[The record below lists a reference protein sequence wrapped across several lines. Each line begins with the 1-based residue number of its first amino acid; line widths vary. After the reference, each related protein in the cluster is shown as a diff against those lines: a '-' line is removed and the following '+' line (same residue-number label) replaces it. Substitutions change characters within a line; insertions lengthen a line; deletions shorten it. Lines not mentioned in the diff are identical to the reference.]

1 MAQLP
6 PLPQIAG
13 DFDIMLDVYTH
24 ESARPPTADSAPE
37 YGDVARLEVLGRKAA
52 EMAVTYQLFCQGT
65 NANRARDLTSAEDI
79 PVRVFPL
86 RLQPLLDILLAT
98 VRRGSALYQD
108 FKLDGVI

>member
-79 PVRVFPL
+79 PVRVFS
-86 RLQPLLDILLAT
+86 LASPT
-98 VRRGSALYQD
+98 TA
-108 FKLDGVI
+108 